1 MERKFNNAVGLENN
15 KLRNIS
21 SIITTHS
28 GSSFYRTT
36 ILQYH
41 EANEIVVQILQ
52 HRMVK
57 DNDLIQSANI

>member
-1 MERKFNNAVGLENN
+1 MEQEIRK
-15 KLRNIS
+15 
-21 SIITTHS
+21 ITNLGIFVPLLQHIQDLV
-28 GSSFYRTT
+28 FLT

-41 EANEIVVQILQ
+41 DANEIVVQILQ